1 MADSIRKPYLLV
13 SLLVL
18 MLAVEAAFA
27 AGTDNGKGNGNGKS
41 NSSGVGNNGEHNG
54 NANNGNGKSNSN
66 GDGNNGQHNGNKKG
80 GGDKDK
86 PKPKGKDDDK
96 DFDDMPDDDKSGME
110 KHKCKGKSK
119 CKNKVLVC
127 PPECPSKKPKKNKKN
142 KACFVDCNRNC
153 EVVCKYR
160 KPNCNGYGSLCYDP
174 RFVGGDG
181 VMFYFHGARG
191 GNFAILSDDKLQ
203 INAHFIGTRPEGR
216 TRDYT
221 WVQALAVMFDSN
233 TLVIAAKRL
242 SSWDDAVDA
251 LTVRWNGEDVPML
264 TDEWR
269 VEAGERSVVVERTD
283 DVNSVN
289 VRVSGLTE
297 MSIRV
302 RPIGKEEDR
311 VHNYRIPNGDVFAHL
326 ETQFKFSN
334 LSDGVEGVLGK
345 TYRPDYVSPAKVGVP
360 MPVLGGEDKYQ
371 TPSLLSPL
379 CPVCKFTPAGGSVAA
394 A

>member
-1 MADSIRKPYLLV
+1 MLV
-13 SLLVL
+13 
-18 MLAVEAAFA
+18 VESAFA
-27 AGTDNGKGNGNGKS
+27 AADNGKGNGNGKDNS
-41 NSSGVGNNGEHNG
+41 NGVGNNGAHNG
-54 NANNGNGKSNSN
+54 NANNGNGKDNSN
-66 GDGNNGQHNGNKKG
+66 GVGNNGQHNGNKKG
-80 GGDKDK
+80 GDHDDEGKG
-86 PKPKGKDDDK
+86 KGKDDDDK
-96 DFDDMPDDDKSGME
+96 DFEDMPDDDKSGME

-119 CKNKVLVC
+119 CKNKFLVC
-127 PPECPSKKPKKNKKN
+127 PPECPSKKPKNNKKN
-142 KACFVDCNRNC
+142 KACYVDCNRNC

-191 GNFAILSDDKLQ
+191 GNFAILSDDNLQ

-221 WVQALAVMFDSN
+221 WVQALGVMFESHK
-233 TLVIAAKRL
+233 LVIAAKRL

-251 LTVRWNGEDVPML
+251 LTVRWNGEDIDIPRESNA
-264 TDEWR
+264 EWR
-269 VEAGERSVVVERTD
+269 INTGERSVVVERTD
-283 DVNSVN
+283 DVNNVR

-297 MSIRV
+297 MNIRV
-302 RPIGKEEDR
+302 RPIGKREDK
-311 VHNYRIPNGDVFAHL
+311 VHNYQIPDGDVFAHL
-326 ETQFKFSN
+326 ETQFKFDD
-334 LSDGVEGVLGK
+334 LSEQVEGVLGK

-371 TPSLLSPL
+371 TPSLLSAL
-379 CPVCKFTPAGGSVAA
+379 CPVCKFSQGGRVAA